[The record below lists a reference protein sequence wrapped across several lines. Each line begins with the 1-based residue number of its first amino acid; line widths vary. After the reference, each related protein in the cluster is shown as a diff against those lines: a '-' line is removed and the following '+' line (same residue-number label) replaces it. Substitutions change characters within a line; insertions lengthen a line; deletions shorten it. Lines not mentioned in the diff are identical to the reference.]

1 MVYRTR
7 KRTYSSWN
15 PRAIMS
21 GVSTAAKVARL
32 AYNVSRT
39 RNTNR
44 KRYTSGQG
52 VTEQYDKKTIYRKKY
67 MPKGKKIR
75 WRRFKRKIYA
85 ISEKTLGSR
94 TYVVNTQSELTK
106 STSGEQLVFDLSLYG
121 FKSNSNRHNDL
132 NELVTKESTSAPSV
146 QAPVIVDLTTK
157 FMFQSGILDL
167 TVRNTSFNVEG
178 ASQVPIQ
185 IEMDVYEIMIGKDTD
200 NTANDLNDITD
211 LITKASND
219 TKQVGGG
226 IVVDN
231 ELSLNQRGVTPWDIP
246 IALSRYR
253 IKILKKTKYFL
264 GSNQTMTYQYR
275 DPKRRVVTKQ
285 RVTERSGYSRPGWT
299 KTILMLAKPVPGY
312 ELGTGDGKATVRL
325 NVGTTRKYLYKIEGA
340 NQSRDFYIKNEDNN

>member
-1 MVYRTR
+1 M
-7 KRTYSSWN
+7 N
-15 PRAIMS
+15 

-39 RNTNR
+39 RTANK

-52 VTEQYDKKTIYRKKY
+52 VTEQYDKRTIYRKRY

-94 TYVVNTQSELTK
+94 TYVVNTQSELLQQTF
-106 STSGEQLVFDLSLYG
+106 GLQLVFDLSLYG
-121 FKSNSNRHNDL
+121 FKSTKNRHNDM
-132 NELVTKESTSAPSV
+132 NELVTKESTTAPSLQTPV
-146 QAPVIVDLTTK
+146 QIDDTTK

-167 TVRNTSFNVEG
+167 TVRNTSYNVEG

-200 NTANDLNDITD
+200 NTGNDLNDIED
-211 LITKASND
+211 VITKATND
-219 TKQVGGG
+219 TKQIGGG
-226 IVVDN
+226 TGIDT
-231 ELSLNQRGVTPWDIP
+231 ELNIKQRGVTPWDIP
-246 IALSRYR
+246 VALSRYR
-253 IKILKKTKYFL
+253 LKILKKTKYFL

-299 KTILMLAKPVPGY
+299 KTILILAKPVPGY
-312 ELGTGDGKATVRL
+312 DLGTGDGKATVRL

-340 NQSRDFYIKNEDNN
+340 NQSRDFYLKNVDDNA